1 MKLLLVEDYE
11 PLRRSLSIGLEE
23 AGFTLDATG
32 DGNEGL
38 WFAREGSHDV
48 IVLDLMLPGL
58 SGLEILRTIR
68 EEGLETHVLILTAKD
83 KVEDRV
89 AGLDAGADDY
99 LVKPFAFEELLARLN
114 ALVRRRYGR
123 KAPLLTVADLAM
135 DRSKREVRRGERL
148 LNLTQRQFALLEV
161 LVLRSGEVVSRDEL
175 WSKLYDFAAEPNSN
189 LLEVYVAQLR
199 RKLEAGGEARLIH
212 THRGVGYSL
221 RGPA

>member
-11 PLRRSLSIGLEE
+11 PLRRSLSIGLKE

-32 DGNEGL
+32 DGAEGL

-48 IVLDLMLPGL
+48 IVLDLMLPSLG
-58 SGLEILRTIR
+58 GLELLRTIR
-68 EEGLETHVLILTAKD
+68 AEGLETHVLILTAKD

-89 AGLDAGADDY
+89 AGLNAGADDY

-123 KAPLLTVADLAM
+123 KTPLLEVADLAL
-135 DRSKREVRRGERL
+135 DRTKREVRRGERHL
-148 LNLTQRQFALLEV
+148 SLTQRQFALLEV
-161 LVLRSGEVVSRDEL
+161 LALRAGEVVPRDEL
-175 WSKLYDFAAEPNSN
+175 WGQLYDFAAEVNSN

-199 RKLEAGGEARLIH
+199 RKLEAEGEARLIH

-221 RGPA
+221 RAQA